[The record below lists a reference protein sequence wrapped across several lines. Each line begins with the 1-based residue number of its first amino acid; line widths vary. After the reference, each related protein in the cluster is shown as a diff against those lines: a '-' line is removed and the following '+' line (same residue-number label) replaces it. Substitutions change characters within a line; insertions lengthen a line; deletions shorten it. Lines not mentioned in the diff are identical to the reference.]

1 MPILPIFYYLI
12 IILSFCLWD
21 VVFFSRY
28 SLFSANKTRRQR
40 YVLMWSP
47 CVANSSEVTVS
58 FDSQKQGSK
67 QGLRNTSFLPE
78 IPFALPLHTSLLISK
93 YSSYTFYSYFSLST
107 TAQILNLFYSYF
119 YWTRN
124 LSHMAC
130 QVYFSKGK
138 LLWKDCYPNSF
149 EMHRDSLG
157 VIFFPFLWCVR
168 KKSKK
173 TLWPLFM
180 DGVQLPQG

>member
-1 MPILPIFYYLI
+1 MAGQYFSHLILLTFEIKMPILPIFYYLI
-12 IILSFCLWD
+12 IMLSFCLWD

-78 IPFALPLHTSLLISK
+78 IPFALPLHTSLDLKIFIIYFLFLLLSFNNCTNTKFILLI
-93 YSSYTFYSYFSLST
+93 FL
-107 TAQILNLFYSYF
+107 LN
-119 YWTRN
+119 
-124 LSHMAC
+124 
-130 QVYFSKGK
+130 
-138 LLWKDCYPNSF
+138 
-149 EMHRDSLG
+149 
-157 VIFFPFLWCVR
+157 
-168 KKSKK
+168 
-173 TLWPLFM
+173 
-180 DGVQLPQG
+180 